1 MRVSLIL
8 FASLLISYTSI
19 AQFPGGGRPSGA
31 GAGQQLTGT
40 LYGKIVDGISQ
51 KPIPYASVQL
61 LGSKFDTATKKMMN
75 DVVVGGMLTESNGDF
90 RLEKVP
96 VFGSLK
102 LKVSVVGFKPH
113 EQAVSF
119 DIKKTETGA
128 PDMSSIANALDKDLG
143 NITITIAE
151 KMLENVIITAEKPG
165 LQLGIDRK
173 VFNVDKNIVSAGGT
187 AVDIMRNVP
196 SLNVDIDGNVSLR
209 NNSPQIFVDGRPTT
223 MELDQIP
230 ADAIESVEIITN
242 PSAKF
247 DASGGTAGILNIILK
262 KNRKVGYN
270 GSLRANLDSRG
281 RIGLGG
287 DINIRQNK
295 INAFA
300 SVNFNQRKSISTGV
314 TERLY
319 TNTNSS
325 YSQIQNDISNFD
337 GDFKFI
343 RTGLD
348 YFMTNRSTLSAS
360 FNIASGKFEPF
371 SSNEVFTK
379 VLSPTTYDSLTK
391 RVTNS
396 SREFDNL
403 GGSIS
408 FKHNFPKAGRE
419 LTADINYRGRT
430 GPNNNLLTTQIF
442 NPDLI
447 TIDRT
452 LIQRQIGDGKSNNV
466 TIQTDFINPL
476 SENSKMEMGFRA
488 EFNDNTSTN
497 GYYDVDPSTGQI
509 IPTPTSYNDY
519 KSNDRVLAAYATYSN
534 RIKDF
539 GYQLGLRAESSN
551 YQGDLRTTNEKFN
564 IDYPISLFP
573 SVFLNQKLGGN
584 QEIQL
589 NYSRRINRPN
599 FWQLIPFIDSS
610 DILNP
615 SVGNPGL
622 LPEFTNSLEL
632 SYQKTFKNKDNFL
645 ASIYYKNTNAL
656 ISRFQEPRIIP
667 GTSKE
672 LLIST
677 YINANS
683 SYVTGLELTMRNN
696 LAKWWELTSNV
707 NLFTSKIDIDDASIT
722 SQDQFVSWFAKINNS
737 FKVSKKLSFQLSGS
751 YQSKTVL
758 PPGGSGNSG
767 GGRGGGGFG
776 GFGQTSSAQGY
787 VKPVYYVDA
796 AVRYSFMKEDRA
808 SLSLNIND
816 IFRSRVSDVHS
827 EAPGFIQDAIR
838 RRDAQVL
845 RLNFSWRFG
854 KFDASLFKRKS
865 NKQGD
870 PNGGLDMGGMG
881 Q

>member
-1 MRVSLIL
+1 MRFFLIL
-8 FASLLISYTSI
+8 LALLSISYISV
-19 AQFPGGGRPSGA
+19 AQFPGGGRPGGA
-31 GAGQQLTGT
+31 GGQQITGT
-40 LYGKIVDGISQ
+40 MYGKIIDGISQ
-51 KPIPYASVQL
+51 KPIPYASIQL
-61 LGSKFDTATKKMMN
+61 LGNKFDTVTKKMIN
-75 DVVVGGMLTESNGDF
+75 NVVIGGMLTESNGDF

-96 VFGSLK
+96 VLGQLK
-102 LKVSVVGFKPH
+102 LKVTVVGFKPY

-119 DIKKTETGA
+119 DIKKTESGA
-128 PDMSSIANALDKDLG
+128 PDMSSIMNALDKDLG
-143 NITITIAE
+143 NITINIEE
-151 KMLENVIITAEKPG
+151 KMLENVVVTAEKTG

-270 GSLRANLDSRG
+270 GSVRASIDSRG
-281 RIGLGG
+281 RIGFGG

-300 SVNFNQRKSISTGV
+300 SVNYNQRYSKSTGV
-314 TERLY
+314 TERLSTI
-319 TNTNSS
+319 TNPN
-325 YSQIQNDISNFD
+325 YSQLQNDISDFD
-337 GDFKFI
+337 GNFTFI

-360 FNIASGKFEPF
+360 LNIASGKFEPF
-371 SSNEVFTK
+371 SSNEVYTK
-379 VLSPTTYDSLTK
+379 ILSATPYDSLTK

-396 SREFDNL
+396 SREFNNK
-403 GGSIS
+403 GASIS

-419 LTADINYRGRT
+419 LTADINYRERT

-442 NPDLI
+442 NPDL
-447 TIDRT
+447 TT
-452 LIQRQIGDGKSNNV
+452 VKSTQIQRQIGDGKSNNV
-466 TIQTDFINPL
+466 TFQTDFINPL
-476 SENSKMEMGFRA
+476 SDNSKMEMGVRA

-497 GYYDVDPSTGQI
+497 GYYNVDPSTGQI

-519 KSNDRVLAAYATYSN
+519 KSNDRVLAAYATFSN
-534 RIKDF
+534 RIKNF

-551 YQGDLRTTNEKFN
+551 YLGDLRTTNEKFN

-615 SVGNPGL
+615 SVGNPAL

-632 SYQKTFKNKDNFL
+632 SYQKTFKNKANFL
-645 ASIYYKNTNAL
+645 TSIYYKNTNAL
-656 ISRFQEPRIIP
+656 ISRFQEVRTIP

-672 LLIST
+672 QLIST

-683 SYVTGLELTMRNN
+683 SYVTGLELTLRNN

-707 NLFTSKIDIDDASIT
+707 NLFTSKIDIDDVNIPK
-722 SQDQFVSWFAKINNS
+722 QDQFVSWFAKINNS
-737 FKVSKKLSFQLSGS
+737 FKVTKKLSFQLSGS

-758 PPGGSGNSG
+758 PPGGSGGG
-767 GGRGGGGFG
+767 GGRGGYG
-776 GFGQTSSAQGY
+776 GFGQSTSAQGY

-796 AVRYSFMKEDRA
+796 AMRYSFMKEDRA
-808 SLSLNIND
+808 SLSLNISD
-816 IFRSRVSDVHS
+816 IFKSRVSDVHS

-870 PNGGLDMGGMG
+870 PNGGIDMGGLG